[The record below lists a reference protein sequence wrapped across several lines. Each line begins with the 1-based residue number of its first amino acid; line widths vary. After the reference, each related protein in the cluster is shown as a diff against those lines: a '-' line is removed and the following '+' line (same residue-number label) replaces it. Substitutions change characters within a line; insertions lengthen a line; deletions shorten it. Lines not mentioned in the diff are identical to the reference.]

1 MKTTVTVLIAG
12 LAFSCQ
18 SFAASPADRQAVE
31 ELLAITK
38 AQEIQNQVDQQGA
51 AMVSEWIAQMHLS
64 PADGA
69 LIAKYSA
76 RADAALREATS
87 WETLK
92 PQYVEAY
99 LSVFSEKDIR
109 QLTKFYRSSLGQ
121 RMVAAT
127 PKLVEASVAILSNA
141 MMVALPKVEAIV
153 QEMATEIAAS
163 KQ

>member
-18 SFAASPADRQAVE
+18 AFGASASDRQAVE

-38 AQEIQNQVDQQGA
+38 VQETQNQVDQQGA
-51 AMVSEWIAQMHLS
+51 AMVSEWIAKMNLS

-76 RADAALREATS
+76 RADEVLREVLS
-87 WETLK
+87 WERLK

-99 LSVFSEKDIR
+99 LSVFSGKEIR
-109 QLTKFYRSSLGQ
+109 QLTRFYRSPLGQ
-121 RMVAAT
+121 RLVAAT
-127 PKLVEASVAILSNA
+127 PQLLEASAGISSNA
-141 MMVALPKVEAIV
+141 MVAALPKVEVIV
-153 QEMATEIAAS
+153 
-163 KQ
+163 